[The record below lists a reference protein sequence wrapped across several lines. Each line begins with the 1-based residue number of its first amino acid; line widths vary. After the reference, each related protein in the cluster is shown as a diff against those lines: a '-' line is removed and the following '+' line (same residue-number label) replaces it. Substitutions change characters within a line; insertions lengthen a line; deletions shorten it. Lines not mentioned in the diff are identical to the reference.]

1 MGIYKKEN
9 LSTMATV
16 EEIGKDAQSG
26 SDKEEE
32 MPELENQEGPKL
44 NRGEKKCRKALMKL
58 GMKQFAG
65 ITRVTMR
72 KRDGYIFVINEPE
85 VLKSADG
92 GNSFVCFGE
101 IKVDD
106 PNQRLQQAEAK
117 RFAEHQAAHAAGT
130 AHAHE
135 HDHEHPEPAKV
146 EEKPKKGKKG
156 KKKEEDE
163 GEAANEE
170 GITPGHINMVMEH
183 TGCTRNAAIEALRES
198 GDDMIN
204 AVMKLTK

>member
-1 MGIYKKEN
+1 
-9 LSTMATV
+9 
-16 EEIGKDAQSG
+16 
-26 SDKEEE
+26 
-32 MPELENQEGPKL
+32 
-44 NRGEKKCRKALMKL
+44 MKL

-85 VLKSADG
+85 VLKSAEG

-130 AHAHE
+130 AHT
-135 HDHEHPEPAKV
+135 HDDPHHQEAAKV

>member
-1 MGIYKKEN
+1 
-9 LSTMATV
+9 
-16 EEIGKDAQSG
+16 
-26 SDKEEE
+26 
-32 MPELENQEGPKL
+32 
-44 NRGEKKCRKALMKL
+44 MKL

-117 RFAEHQAAHAAGT
+117 RFAEQQAAAAQPGQ
-130 AHAHE
+130 A
-135 HDHEHPEPAKV
+135 PEVAKV
-146 EEKPKKGKKG
+146 EDKPAKKGKKG

-163 GEAANEE
+163 GEAADEE

>member
-65 ITRVTMR
+65 ITRVTLR

-85 VLKSADG
+85 VLKSAEG

-106 PNQRLQQAEAK
+106 PQQRLQAHEAQK
-117 RFAEHQAAHAAGT
+117 FAEHQAAHAAGT
-130 AHAHE
+130 AHQDEHE
-135 HDHEHPEPAKV
+135 HGHEHKV
-146 EEKPKKGKKG
+146 EEKPAKKGKKG

-163 GEAANEE
+163 GEAASEE

>member
-1 MGIYKKEN
+1 MGE
-9 LSTMATV
+9 V
-16 EEIGKDAQSG
+16 GKDAQSG

-65 ITRVTMR
+65 ITRVTLR

-85 VLKSADG
+85 VLKSAEG

-106 PNQRLQQAEAK
+106 PQQRLQAHEAQK
-117 RFAEHQAAHAAGT
+117 FAEHQAAHAAGT
-130 AHAHE
+130 AHQDEHE
-135 HDHEHPEPAKV
+135 QTKV
-146 EEKPKKGKKG
+146 EEKPAKKG

-204 AVMKLTK
+204 AVTKLTK

>member
-1 MGIYKKEN
+1 
-9 LSTMATV
+9 
-16 EEIGKDAQSG
+16 
-26 SDKEEE
+26 
-32 MPELENQEGPKL
+32 
-44 NRGEKKCRKALMKL
+44 MKL

-117 RFAEHQAAHAAGT
+117 KFAEHQAAHAAGT
-130 AHAHE
+130 AHQDEHGHGHE
-135 HDHEHPEPAKV
+135 HEPAKV

-183 TGCTRNAAIEALRES
+183 TGCTRNKAIEALRES

-204 AVMKLTK
+204 AVMMLTK

>member
-1 MGIYKKEN
+1 MGIYKKEK
-9 LSTMATV
+9 LSIMATV

-65 ITRVTMR
+65 ITRVTLR

-85 VLKSADG
+85 VLKSAEG

-106 PNQRLQQAEAK
+106 PQQRLQAHEAQK
-117 RFAEHQAAHAAGT
+117 FAEHQAAHAAGT
-130 AHAHE
+130 AHTHDDPHHHE
-135 HDHEHPEPAKV
+135 AAKV

-156 KKKEEDE
+156 K
-163 GEAANEE
+163 
-170 GITPGHINMVMEH
+170 
-183 TGCTRNAAIEALRES
+183 
-198 GDDMIN
+198 
-204 AVMKLTK
+204 

>member
-1 MGIYKKEN
+1 
-9 LSTMATV
+9 
-16 EEIGKDAQSG
+16 
-26 SDKEEE
+26 
-32 MPELENQEGPKL
+32 
-44 NRGEKKCRKALMKL
+44 MKL

-65 ITRVTMR
+65 ITRVTLR

-85 VLKSADG
+85 VLKSAEG

-106 PNQRLQQAEAK
+106 PQQRLQAHEAQK
-117 RFAEHQAAHAAGT
+117 FAEHQAAHAAGT
-130 AHAHE
+130 AHQDEHE
-135 HDHEHPEPAKV
+135 HGHEHKV
-146 EEKPKKGKKG
+146 EEKPAKKGKKG

-183 TGCTRNAAIEALRES
+183 TGCTRNEAIGALRES

>member
-72 KRDGYIFVINEPE
+72 LRLRNSLSIRQPMLLALLIKMNPDMAMATNPLRLKR
-85 VLKSADG
+85 
-92 GNSFVCFGE
+92 
-101 IKVDD
+101 
-106 PNQRLQQAEAK
+106 NQRRERRVRRRK
-117 RFAEHQAAHAAGT
+117 RMKVTLPMRRAS
-130 AHAHE
+130 
-135 HDHEHPEPAKV
+135 PE
-146 EEKPKKGKKG
+146 
-156 KKKEEDE
+156 DTL
-163 GEAANEE
+163 
-170 GITPGHINMVMEH
+170 IW
-183 TGCTRNAAIEALRES
+183 
-198 GDDMIN
+198 
-204 AVMKLTK
+204 

>member
-16 EEIGKDAQSG
+16 EEIGEDAQSG

-117 RFAEHQAAHAAGT
+117 KFAEHQAAHAAGT
-130 AHAHE
+130 AHQDEPGHG
-135 HDHEHPEPAKV
+135 HGHEPAK
-146 EEKPKKGKKG
+146 
-156 KKKEEDE
+156 DE

-183 TGCTRNAAIEALRES
+183 TGCARNAAIEALRES

>member
-1 MGIYKKEN
+1 MGINKQG
-9 LSTMATV
+9 LITMATV

-65 ITRVTMR
+65 ITRVTLR
-72 KRDGYIFVINEPE
+72 KRDGYIFVINDPE

-101 IKVDD
+101 IKIDD

-117 RFAEHQAAHAAGT
+117 RFAEQDAANQAQKLAATG
-130 AHAHE
+130 ANPSAKA
-135 HDHEHPEPAKV
+135 EPAKKA
-146 EEKPKKGKKG
+146 EANE
-156 KKKEEDE
+156 
-163 GEAANEE
+163 EAANED
-170 GITPGHINMVMEH
+170 G
-183 TGCTRNAAIEALRES
+183 
-198 GDDMIN
+198 
-204 AVMKLTK
+204 

>member
-1 MGIYKKEN
+1 MGIYKKEK
-9 LSTMATV
+9 LSIMATV

-85 VLKSADG
+85 VLKSAEG

-117 RFAEHQAAHAAGT
+117 RFAEHQAARAAGT
-130 AHAHE
+130 AHTHDDPHHHE
-135 HDHEHPEPAKV
+135 AAKV
-146 EEKPKKGKKG
+146 EEKPKKG

>member
-1 MGIYKKEN
+1 
-9 LSTMATV
+9 
-16 EEIGKDAQSG
+16 
-26 SDKEEE
+26 
-32 MPELENQEGPKL
+32 
-44 NRGEKKCRKALMKL
+44 MKL

-65 ITRVTMR
+65 ITRVTLR

-85 VLKSADG
+85 VLKSAEG

-106 PNQRLQQAEAK
+106 PQQRLQQHEAKKFAESQVAAAGAATAEADT
-117 RFAEHQAAHAAGT
+117 G
-130 AHAHE
+130 
-135 HDHEHPEPAKV
+135 KV
-146 EEKPKKGKKG
+146 EEKPAKKGKKG

-183 TGCTRNAAIEALRES
+183 TGCTRNEAIGALRES

>member
-1 MGIYKKEN
+1 
-9 LSTMATV
+9 
-16 EEIGKDAQSG
+16 
-26 SDKEEE
+26 
-32 MPELENQEGPKL
+32 MPELENQGKLTFSCFILNTPIILLIDIEGPKL

-65 ITRVTMR
+65 ITRVTLR

-85 VLKSADG
+85 VLKSAEG

-106 PNQRLQQAEAK
+106 PQQRLQAHEAQK
-117 RFAEHQAAHAAGT
+117 FAEHQAAHAAGT
-130 AHAHE
+130 AHQDEHE
-135 HDHEHPEPAKV
+135 QTKV
-146 EEKPKKGKKG
+146 EEKPAKKGKKG

-183 TGCTRNAAIEALRES
+183 TGCTRNEAIGALRES